1 MEMDDDLLVQTFAAE
16 SEENLAAIEQAL
28 IALERDPDDEEA
40 LRAIFRAAHTIK
52 GNAATLGFRTVAEF
66 AHLFEDVLDRLR
78 KRELRFATALA
89 SELLAA
95 VDVIRQSIPGVI
107 AGQTTLA
114 EKASVVA
121 AALRQ
126 HLAEETSAPALAPG
140 GEAGPGAT
148 AGPHAGPAV
157 AARSLRVDV
166 EKLDRMLRLAGEIAV
181 ARGRQRALLEAS
193 GQGAT
198 EALEAHHEVDRLF
211 LDLQEQ
217 IMQARMVPVGPV
229 FRRHERTIRDIAL
242 THGKQAQLCVEG
254 DDVEVDTA
262 VVEHMRDPLTH
273 MIRNALDH
281 GIEAPQ
287 RRAAAG
293 KARAGRV
300 TLRARRDAGS
310 IVIEVTDDGAGL
322 DLDRIRRVAAERGI
336 DVGRLREAELK
347 ALIFHPGFSTAPEV
361 TDLSGRGVGLEV
373 VRRNVELLR
382 GSITVDSEPGAGT
395 TVSIRLPLTLAIID
409 GFSVGVG
416 EETYVVPLDA
426 VVECI
431 ELPREVG
438 ERSAGCGIIEVRGA
452 ALPFLRLRELFGL
465 PTPARGRENVV
476 VVRQEGESSGQLA
489 GIAVDA
495 LFGRSQT
502 VIKPLGQMFRGVPGV
517 AGSTILGSGRIALIL
532 DVPALLRE
540 AVARHADG
548 PSPGPREVAA

>member
-1 MEMDDDLLVQTFAAE
+1 MEMDDELVQTFAAE
-16 SEENLAAIEQAL
+16 SEENLGAIEQAL

-52 GNAATLGFRTVAEF
+52 GNAATLGFRAVADF

-89 SELLAA
+89 SELLGA
-95 VDVIRQSIPGVI
+95 VDVVRQSIPGAI
-107 AGQTTLA
+107 AGQPMLVERA
-114 EKASVVA
+114 AAVA
-121 AALRQ
+121 AALRR
-126 HLAEETSAPALAPG
+126 HLTGETSAPAFASPA
-140 GEAGPGAT
+140 EPGPGAGPVQ
-148 AGPHAGPAV
+148 AGADV
-157 AARSLRVDV
+157 ATRSLRVDV

-193 GQGAT
+193 GQGGT
-198 EALEAHHEVDRLF
+198 EALEAHHETDRLF

-229 FRRHERTIRDIAL
+229 FRRHERTVRDVAL
-242 THGKQAQLCVEG
+242 AHGKQAYLMVEG

-281 GIEAPQ
+281 GIEPPE

-293 KARAGRV
+293 KPRAGRV

-310 IVIEVTDDGAGL
+310 ILIEVADDGAGL
-322 DLDRIRRVAAERGI
+322 DLERIRRVAAERGI
-336 DVGRLREAELK
+336 DSSRLREAELK

-361 TDLSGRGVGLEV
+361 TDLSGRGVGMEV

-382 GSITVDSEPGAGT
+382 GTITVDSEPGAGT

-416 EETYVVPLDA
+416 EETYIVPLDA

-431 ELPREVG
+431 ELPLDVG
-438 ERSAGCGIIEVRGA
+438 GHTAGAGCGIIEVRGA

-465 PTPARGRENVV
+465 PAVARGRENVV
-476 VVRQEGESSGQLA
+476 VVRQEGSSSGQLA

-540 AVARHADG
+540 AIARHADG
-548 PSPGPREVAA
+548 TSPGAGEVAA

>member
-1 MEMDDDLLVQTFAAE
+1 V
-16 SEENLAAIEQAL
+16 
-28 IALERDPDDEEA
+28 
-40 LRAIFRAAHTIK
+40 
-52 GNAATLGFRTVAEF
+52 AT
-66 AHLFEDVLDRLR
+66 
-78 KRELRFATALA
+78 
-89 SELLAA
+89 
-95 VDVIRQSIPGVI
+95 
-107 AGQTTLA
+107 
-114 EKASVVA
+114 
-121 AALRQ
+121 
-126 HLAEETSAPALAPG
+126 
-140 GEAGPGAT
+140 
-148 AGPHAGPAV
+148 
-157 AARSLRVDV
+157 RSLRVDV

-193 GQGAT
+193 GQGGT
-198 EALEAHHEVDRLF
+198 EALEAHHETDRLF

-229 FRRHERTIRDIAL
+229 FRRHERTVRDVAL
-242 THGKQAQLCVEG
+242 AHGKQAYLMVEG

-281 GIEAPQ
+281 GIEPPE

-293 KARAGRV
+293 KPRAGRV

-310 IVIEVTDDGAGL
+310 ILIEVADDGAGL
-322 DLDRIRRVAAERGI
+322 DLERIRRVAAERGI
-336 DVGRLREAELK
+336 DSSRLREAELK

-361 TDLSGRGVGLEV
+361 TDLSGRGVGMEV

-382 GSITVDSEPGAGT
+382 GTITVDSEPGAGT

-416 EETYVVPLDA
+416 EETYIVPLDA

-431 ELPREVG
+431 ELPLDVG
-438 ERSAGCGIIEVRGA
+438 GHTAGAGCGIIEVRGA

-465 PTPARGRENVV
+465 PAVARGRENVV
-476 VVRQEGESSGQLA
+476 VVRQEGSSSGQLA

-540 AVARHADG
+540 AIARHADG
-548 PSPGPREVAA
+548 TSPGAGEVAA